1 MELTWLSLVPPLVV
15 IGAMFLIQQ
24 LNISL
29 IIGIITAALI
39 AAQGHPFPALALCMQ
54 KCVEHF
60 SDVDVV
66 FLYTLLIVVSSL
78 IVLLTV
84 TGSAAGCA
92 RIMSAKMKTARSGEL
107 ATVLLGFL
115 LSIDDYLSILTTGL
129 VMGTMADRL
138 AIVRTKLAYIIH
150 ALAGPL
156 VIVVPI
162 STWAAAVL
170 AQLDTAGVNQSATS
184 RIFADS
190 FYVYITTIPFVF
202 YSLFTVSA
210 VWLVVATRIGFG
222 AIGNAERRMSLGVI
236 VDQQLQKDT
245 TEHSLIELLLPIGLL
260 ITGVFFGI
268 LYAGG
273 YHLFGGTHM
282 FIEAFRY
289 NNQTFLILL
298 ISSSVAFVSS
308 IILSL
313 YKKLFLISQLPSV
326 VIEGFNLIKSS
337 IVMVVLAS
345 ILGSFLRLELQTGN
359 YLAYLLLGKTP
370 LFLIPVL
377 LFLGSSL
384 IALMTG
390 SAWGAFA
397 MLIPIST
404 QMLIGLMGLNAPVS
418 LEQIPL
424 LFPVLGAVLSGAAC
438 GNHLSPFAETTFM
451 TAASTGTDPIEHAKT
466 QFLYAIPVIIGTLVS
481 FIVAGLVVDRGL
493 WHCFLISG
501 GAGIITT
508 IGLLV
513 GFAYGKKASD

>member
-1 MELTWLSLVPPLVV
+1 MQLTWLSLVPPLVV
-15 IGAMFLIQQ
+15 IGAMFIMQQ

-29 IIGIITAALI
+29 VIGIFTAALI
-39 AAQGHPFPALALCMQ
+39 AAQGHMLPALNLCIQ
-54 KCVEHF
+54 KVIEHF
-60 SDVDVV
+60 SDVDVI

-78 IVLLTV
+78 VVLLTV

-92 RIMSAKMKTARSGEL
+92 RIMSKKMKTTRSGEL
-107 ATVLLGFL
+107 ATVMLAFL
-115 LSIDDYLSILTTGL
+115 LSIDDYLSILTVGL

-156 VIVVPI
+156 VIIVPI

-170 AQLDTAGVNQSATS
+170 AQLDVAGINQNATS

-190 FYVYITTIPFVF
+190 FYVYINTIPFVF
-202 YSLFTVSA
+202 YSFFTVCA
-210 VWLVVATRIGFG
+210 VWLVVVTRIGFG
-222 AIGNAERRMSLGVI
+222 AIGNAERIISPDVFVGQEHEADETR
-236 VDQQLQKDT
+236 
-245 TEHSLIELLLPIGLL
+245 HSLIELLLPIALL
-260 ITGVFFGI
+260 IMSVFFGI

-273 YHLFGGTHM
+273 YHIFGGAHT

-298 ISSSVAFVSS
+298 VSSLAAFISS

-313 YKKLFLISQLPSV
+313 YKKLFVISQLPHTV
-326 VIEGFNLIKSS
+326 FEGFSLIKSS
-337 IVMVVLAS
+337 IIMVILAS

-377 LFLGSSL
+377 LFFGSSL

-404 QMLIGLMGLNAPVS
+404 QMLIGLMGLNAPVL

-466 QFLYAIPVIIGTLVS
+466 QFLYAIPVIIGTIVS
-481 FIVAGLVVDRGL
+481 FVLAGLMIDHGLLSCFFISIGGGGIVA
-493 WHCFLISG
+493 F
-501 GAGIITT
+501 
-508 IGLLV
+508 
-513 GFAYGKKASD
+513 GFYVLFCCYKRWI